1 MQTAN
6 GYQQDNRGKYLAIFL
21 VTLFVVLMLFSC
33 RTVSKT
39 SSSEKRESVS
49 VVDSVHVKKY
59 DTSVTTHEV
68 TEYQTKTVEV
78 FDTVRTMK
86 DSVIVVLKTRTVW
99 VNGKQEKTEVKAGTG
114 SDSAVRKSQISDQS
128 VKTNKTTE
136 KYFDWGNLL
145 FPLMA
150 VGIGCLIVWYGFT
163 WLSKKY
169 PPTL

>member
-1 MQTAN
+1 MTLNQH
-6 GYQQDNRGKYLAIFL
+6 DNRGNILLLSMLLIFIL
-21 VTLFVVLMLFSC
+21 LMAFGC
-33 RTVSKT
+33 RTVAKT
-39 SSSEKRESVS
+39 SSSEEKKTVT

-78 FDTVRTMK
+78 FDTVRTVK

-99 VNGKQEKTEVKAGTG
+99 TNGKQEKTETKAGTG
-114 SDSAVRKSQISDQS
+114 SDSAIRKSQISDQS

-136 KYFDWGNLL
+136 KYFDWGNML

-150 VGIGCLIVWYGFT
+150 VGIGCLIVWYGFN
-163 WLSKKY
+163 WLKKQY
-169 PPTL
+169 E

>member
-6 GYQQDNRGKYLAIFL
+6 GYQQDNRGKYLFIFMAI
-21 VTLFVVLMLFSC
+21 LFIVAMLFGC
-33 RTVSKT
+33 RTVAKT

-49 VVDSVHVKKY
+49 VVDSIHVKKY
-59 DTSVTTHEV
+59 DTSVTTHEI

-78 FDTVRTMK
+78 FDTVRTVK
-86 DSVIVVLKTRTVW
+86 DSVIVVLKTRTIW
-99 VNGKQEKTEVKAGTG
+99 VNGKQEKTEQKAGTG
-114 SDSAVRKSQISDQS
+114 SDSSATKKKAEETTI
-128 VKTNKTTE
+128 KTNKTVDKHFE
-136 KYFDWGNLL
+136 WGNML

-169 PPTL
+169 PV

>member
-1 MQTAN
+1 MQTLN
-6 GYQQDNRGKYLAIFL
+6 QQDNRGKYLAIFL
-21 VTLFVVLMLFSC
+21 VTLFVVLMLFGC

-39 SSSEKRESVS
+39 SSSEEKKKVT

-59 DTSVTTHEV
+59 DTSVTTHEL

-114 SDSAVRKSQISDQS
+114 SDSAIRKSQTSDQS
-128 VKTNKTTE
+128 IKTNRTTDRH
-136 KYFDWGNLL
+136 FDWGNLL

-150 VGIGCLIVWYGFT
+150 VGIGCLVVVYGLN
-163 WLSKKY
+163 WLKRKY
-169 PPTL
+169 PV